1 MIDLHIDKAGLQ
13 RAAQELGATDAQVL
27 QAVRSTISKMARWA
41 RSRSV
46 RELAGGLVVP
56 QEILRPRIKAQR
68 LQRTAT
74 GAEAGVWY
82 GLNPVA
88 LIRLG
93 ARRTRAGVSAK
104 GGRHIEGAFIAQAR
118 RGKRQ
123 VFRRKGRAR
132 LPIAVQTARIEAQA
146 TDYLENDLSESRDFE
161 QQFRQVF
168 EHELTWRMRRR

>member
-56 QEILRPRIKAQR
+56 QKILRPRIKAQR
-68 LQRTAT
+68 LRRTAT
-74 GAEAGVWY
+74 GAEADVWY

-104 GGRHIEGAFIAQAR
+104 GGRHIEGPSLR
-118 RGKRQ
+118 S
-123 VFRRKGRAR
+123 
-132 LPIAVQTARIEAQA
+132 P
-146 TDYLENDLSESRDFE
+146 
-161 QQFRQVF
+161 
-168 EHELTWRMRRR
+168 RMRG

>member
-1 MIDLHIDKAGLQ
+1 MVDLHSDKAGLQ

-27 QAVRSTISKMARWA
+27 QAVRSTISNMARWA

-104 GGRHIEGAFIAQAR
+104 GGAFIAQAR

-132 LPIAVQTARIEAQA
+132 LPIAVQTARIEAQT

>member
-27 QAVRSTISKMARWA
+27 QAVCSTISKMARWA

-56 QEILRPRIKAQR
+56 QKILRPRIKAQR
-68 LQRTAT
+68 LRRTAT

-104 GGRHIEGAFIAQAR
+104 GGRHIEGAFI
-118 RGKRQ
+118 
-123 VFRRKGRAR
+123 VFPAHAGMNRAT
-132 LPIAVQTARIEAQA
+132 PTARM
-146 TDYLENDLSESRDFE
+146 
-161 QQFRQVF
+161 
-168 EHELTWRMRRR
+168 TWDRVPRACGDEPAACRCVGFPGARSPRMRG

>member
-27 QAVRSTISKMARWA
+27 QAVRSTISNMARWA

-68 LQRTAT
+68 LRRTAT

-104 GGRHIEGAFIAQAR
+104 GGRHIEGPSLPRLAGASGR
-118 RGKRQ
+118 CSGVRGVPGCRLQ
-123 VFRRKGRAR
+123 CR
-132 LPIAVQTARIEAQA
+132 LPGSRPRRPIIWKTTFRDRA
-146 TDYLENDLSESRDFE
+146 TSSSSSDRSSSMN
-161 QQFRQVF
+161 
-168 EHELTWRMRRR
+168 

>member
-68 LQRTAT
+68 LRRTAT

-104 GGRHIEGAFIAQAR
+104 GGRHIEGAFIVFPAHAGMNRPLVDALAFLVPVPRVCGDEPGRDSAR
-118 RGKRQ
+118 GS
-123 VFRRKGRAR
+123 V
-132 LPIAVQTARIEAQA
+132 
-146 TDYLENDLSESRDFE
+146 E
-161 QQFRQVF
+161 QCSP
-168 EHELTWRMRRR
+168 RMRG

>member
-1 MIDLHIDKAGLQ
+1 MVDLHSDKAGLQ

-27 QAVRSTISKMARWA
+27 QAVRSTISNMARWA

-68 LQRTAT
+68 LRRTAT
-74 GAEAGVWY
+74 GAEADVWY

-93 ARRTRAGVSAK
+93 AGRTRAGVSAK
-104 GGRHIEGAFIAQAR
+104 GGRHIEGAFIVFPAYAGMNRAETRHGAR
-118 RGKRQ
+118 WSSVPRVCGDEPTYLADVTEGVKRS
-123 VFRRKGRAR
+123 
-132 LPIAVQTARIEAQA
+132 P
-146 TDYLENDLSESRDFE
+146 
-161 QQFRQVF
+161 
-168 EHELTWRMRRR
+168 RMRG

>member
-27 QAVRSTISKMARWA
+27 QAMRSTISKMARWA

-56 QEILRPRIKAQR
+56 QKILRPRIKAQR
-68 LQRTAT
+68 LRRTAT

-104 GGRHIEGAFIAQAR
+104 GGRHIEGAFI
-118 RGKRQ
+118 
-123 VFRRKGRAR
+123 VFPAHAGVSRTWASGPSSRSCVPRAR
-132 LPIAVQTARIEAQA
+132 GDEPNFNLFIDGQG
-146 TDYLENDLSESRDFE
+146 
-161 QQFRQVF
+161 
-168 EHELTWRMRRR
+168 